1 MKRVCVVCEGQTE
14 SDFVLRVLAPALY
27 PVGLHLIPEM
37 IQTSPGHKGGALS
50 YERVKHH
57 LCNTLR
63 QRSAPVVTTLFD
75 LYRLD
80 NGFPGFTSSHAQ
92 PDLSG
97 RLTVLNQALHADIVA
112 ASGCMPGR
120 FIPYI
125 QPHEFEALLFSDVAT
140 LITLQESWGS
150 ATQALAAARQ
160 AAASPEH
167 INDSPETKPTAH
179 LEREL
184 KRPSYRKRLHG
195 PIAAQ
200 KIGLHRIEA
209 ECTFFAGWLAQ
220 LRSLATPS

>member
-1 MKRVCVVCEGQTE
+1 MRRVCVVCEGQTE
-14 SDFVLRVLAPALY
+14 SDFVLRVLAPDLY
-27 PVGLHLIPEM
+27 LVGLYLIPEM
-37 IQTSPGHKGGALS
+37 IETSPGHKGGGLK
-50 YERVKHH
+50 YERVKRH
-57 LCNTLR
+57 LRNTLR
-63 QRSAPVVTTLFD
+63 QSSAPVVTTLFD

-80 NGFPGFTSSHAQ
+80 NGFPGFTSSNAQ

-97 RLTVLNQALHADIVA
+97 RLTVLKQALHADIVA
-112 ASGCMPGR
+112 AAGCMPCR

-140 LITLQESWGS
+140 LVSLEESWGS
-150 ATQALAAARQ
+150 ATQALTAARQ

-167 INDSPETKPTAH
+167 INDSPETKPAAH

-200 KIGLHRIEA
+200 KIRLHRIEA
-209 ECTFFAGWLAQ
+209 ECIFFAGWLAQ
-220 LRSLATPS
+220 LRSLATPL